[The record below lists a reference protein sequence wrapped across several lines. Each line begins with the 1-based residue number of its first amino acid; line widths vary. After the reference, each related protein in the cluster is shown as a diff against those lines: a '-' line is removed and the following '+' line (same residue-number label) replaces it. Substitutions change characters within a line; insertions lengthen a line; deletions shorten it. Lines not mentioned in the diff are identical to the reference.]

1 MFLRIFGFIISGII
15 SLVIYFEVSNV
26 NFSSDEP
33 NKDRLLV
40 DLVSYVLDKLHYDPQ
55 IINDDFSIKVY
66 DDFIHAVDSQKRFLL
81 KSDLELFSQYRLSID
96 DQINTSE
103 ITFFNV
109 VHETLKT
116 RVDEVE
122 SFYNEILE
130 VPFNF
135 QINEEINLD
144 YENLEYAENTNELKK
159 IWRKRLK
166 LSALDGYAS
175 KKEINDEEKEDV
187 EKKILSDSEI
197 EKESRTSI
205 VNNLKDFF
213 QFNSELERA
222 DWFSIYLNSIVTQ
235 FDPHT
240 SYFAPEAKE
249 IFDQNISGKFQGI
262 GARLFKR
269 NQQVEISEII
279 IGGPVWRDNLLNVGD
294 IIIAVAQSIEEE
306 PIEISLMKLSDAT
319 DLIKG
324 EKGTNVFLTVKRV
337 DGGIE
342 QVEITRDVVELEET
356 YAKSSIIKDDSNVYG
371 LINLPRFYVDF
382 ADYGERNAAS
392 DIKNEILG
400 LKSKGING
408 LILDLRN
415 NGGGSLKTVV
425 DITGFFIEKGPVVQ
439 VKSIGGRK
447 EILRDNDPSVIWD
460 GPLVILVNEFSASAS
475 EILAAA
481 LQDYNRAIILGSKQT
496 YGKGTV
502 QNVIDLNNVISGNT
516 YGDLGSLKI
525 TTDKFYRVNGGSTQ
539 LEGVK
544 SDLIFPNRYSY
555 IDIGEKDLENPLSWD
570 KIDPAKYDNSVKIF
584 NYSQAI
590 TNSIDRISQNEYF
603 SLIDQHA
610 KLIKSK
616 QDDKTISLDY
626 KSYKEDR
633 EKFKSQTD
641 KLKIIEEFIT
651 PYLFEWNENNLN
663 SNSSYNDD
671 MKEKR
676 DRWIETLEKDIYVDE
691 AMNLLKDLSS
701 FNGNDILSQTNQ
713 ERILI
718 D

>member
-15 SLVIYFEVSNV
+15 SLVIYFEISNV

-66 DDFIHAVDSQKRFLL
+66 DDFIDAVDSQKRFLL
-81 KSDLELFSQYRLSID
+81 KSDIELFSQFRLSID
-96 DQINTSE
+96 DQINSSD
-103 ITFFNV
+103 IAFFNIV
-109 VHETLKT
+109 YETLIT
-116 RVDEVE
+116 RIDEVE
-122 SFYNEILE
+122 SFYSEILE
-130 VPFNF
+130 DPFNF

-144 YENLEYAENTNELKK
+144 YENLDYASNLAELKR

-175 KKEINDEEKEDV
+175 KKEIKDQEEVISE
-187 EKKILSDSEI
+187 EEI
-197 EKESRTSI
+197 EIESRTAISE
-205 VNNLKDFF
+205 NLKDFF
-213 QFNSELERA
+213 QFNSELERS
-222 DWFSIYLNSIVTQ
+222 DWFSLYLNSIVTQ

-240 SYFAPEAKE
+240 SYLAPEAKE
-249 IFDQNISGKFQGI
+249 VFDQNISGKFQGI

-294 IIIAVAQSIEEE
+294 IIIAVAQSAEEE
-306 PIEISLMKLSDAT
+306 PTEISLMKLTDAT

-324 EKGTNVFLTVKRV
+324 EKGTNVFLTIKRV

-342 QVEITRDVVELEET
+342 QVEITRDIVELEET

-382 ADYGERNAAS
+382 NDYGERNAAS
-392 DIKNEILG
+392 DLKKEILE
-400 LKSKGING
+400 LKNKNING

-447 EILRDNDPSVIWD
+447 EILKDNDPSIIWD

-502 QNVIDLNNVISGNT
+502 QNVINLNNVISGNT

-544 SDLIFPNRYSY
+544 SDLVFPNRYSY

-570 KIDPAKYDNSVKIF
+570 KIDPARYDNSVKVF
-584 NYSQAI
+584 NYAQAI
-590 TNSIDRISQNEYF
+590 SNSKERIGQNEYF
-603 SLIDQHA
+603 TIIDQHA

-616 QDDKTISLDY
+616 QDDKTISLNY
-626 KSYKEDR
+626 NSYKEDQA
-633 EKFKSQTD
+633 EFKLQTD
-641 KLKIIEEFIT
+641 KLKVIEDFNS
-651 PYLFEWNENNLN
+651 PYLFEWNDSNLDVN
-663 SNSSYNDD
+663 TSYNDD

-676 DRWIETLEKDIYVDE
+676 DRWIKSLQKDIYVNE
-691 AMNLLKDLSS
+691 AMNLLIDLLS
-701 FNGNDILSQTNQ
+701 FEGNNILSQIN
-713 ERILI
+713 IN
-718 D
+718 

>member
-1 MFLRIFGFIISGII
+1 MFLRIFGFVISGII

-66 DDFIHAVDSQKRFLL
+66 DDFIDAVDSQKRFLL
-81 KSDLELFSQYRLSID
+81 KSDLELFSQFRLSID
-96 DQINTSE
+96 DQINSSD
-103 ITFFNV
+103 IAFFNLV
-109 VHETLKT
+109 YETLKK
-116 RVDEVE
+116 RIDEVE
-122 SFYNEILE
+122 NFYGEILE

-144 YENLEYAENTNELKK
+144 YENLEYASSSDELKK

-175 KKEINDEEKEDV
+175 KKEIKDKEEVISE
-187 EKKILSDSEI
+187 EEI
-197 EKESRTSI
+197 EKESRTAISQ
-205 VNNLKDFF
+205 NLKDFF
-213 QFNSELERA
+213 QFNDELERS

-240 SYFAPEAKE
+240 SYLAPQAKE
-249 IFDQNISGKFQGI
+249 VFDQNISGKFQGI

-294 IIIAVAQSIEEE
+294 IIIAVAQSAEEE
-306 PIEISLMKLSDAT
+306 PTEISLMKLTDAT

-342 QVEITRDVVELEET
+342 QIEITRDIVELEET

-382 ADYGERNAAS
+382 DDYGERNAAS
-392 DIKNEILG
+392 DIKKEILE
-400 LKSKGING
+400 LKNKNING

-447 EILRDNDPSVIWD
+447 EILKDNDPSIIWN

-502 QNVIDLNNVISGNT
+502 QNVVDLNNVISGNT

-570 KIDPAKYDNSVKIF
+570 KIDPARYDNSVKVF
-584 NYSQAI
+584 NYDQAI
-590 TNSIDRISQNEYF
+590 SNSKERIGKNEYF
-603 SLIDQHA
+603 SIIDQHA

-626 KSYKEDR
+626 NSYKQDQE
-633 EKFKSQTD
+633 EYKQQND
-641 KLKIIEEFIT
+641 KLKVIEEFNS
-651 PYLFEWNENNLN
+651 PYLFEWNDNNLN
-663 SNSSYNDD
+663 ANSSYNDD

-676 DRWIETLEKDIYVDE
+676 DRWIKSLQKDIYVDE

-701 FNGNDILSQTNQ
+701 YKGNDILSQIN
-713 ERILI
+713 I

>member
-1 MFLRIFGFIISGII
+1 MFLRIFGFFISAIV
-15 SLVIYFEVSNV
+15 SLVIYYEVSNV

-33 NKDRLLV
+33 NKDKLLV
-40 DLVSYVLDKLHYDPQ
+40 DLVSYVLDKLHYDPKV
-55 IINDDFSIKVY
+55 INDDFSIKVY
-66 DDFIHAVDSQKRFLL
+66 DDFIDAVDSQKRFLL
-81 KSDLELFSQYRLSID
+81 KSDIELFSQYRLLID
-96 DQINTSE
+96 DQINSSD
-103 ITFFNV
+103 ITFFNL

-116 RVDEVE
+116 RIDEVE
-122 SFYNEILE
+122 YFYEEILE

-135 QINEEINLD
+135 QVNEEINLD
-144 YENLEYAENTNELKK
+144 YDNLEYAENSNELKK

-175 KKEINDEEKEDV
+175 KKEINDQEKEND
-187 EKKILSDSEI
+187 KLLSDSEI
-197 EKESRTSI
+197 EIESRSSI
-205 VNNLKDFF
+205 SDNLKDFF
-213 QFNSELERA
+213 QFNSELERS
-222 DWFSIYLNSIVTQ
+222 DWFSIYLNTIVTQ

-240 SYFAPEAKE
+240 SYLAPEAKE
-249 IFDQNISGKFQGI
+249 VFDQNISGKFQGI

-269 NQQVEISEII
+269 NQQVEISEVI

-294 IIIAVAQSIEEE
+294 IIIAVAQSIDEE
-306 PIEISLMKLSDAT
+306 PTEISLMKLSDAT

-324 EKGTNVFLTVKRV
+324 EKDTNVYLTVKRV

-342 QVEITRDVVELEET
+342 QVEIKRDIVELAET
-356 YAKSSIIKDDSNVYG
+356 YAKSSIIKDDISTYG

-382 ADYGERNAAS
+382 DDYGERNAAS
-392 DIKNEILG
+392 DIKKEIIS

-460 GPLVILVNEFSASAS
+460 GPLIVLVNEFSASAS

-502 QNVIDLNNVISGNT
+502 QNIINLNNVISGNT

-525 TTDKFYRVNGGSTQ
+525 TTDMFYRINGGSTQ

-544 SDLIFPNRYSY
+544 SDLVFPNRYSY
-555 IDIGEKDLENPLSWD
+555 IDIGEKDLENPLSWN
-570 KIDPAKYDNSVKIF
+570 KIDPARYDNSEKIF
-584 NYSQAI
+584 NNSQVI
-590 TNSIDRISQNEYF
+590 LNSKNRISRNEYF
-603 SLIDQHA
+603 SIIDQHA
-610 KLIKSK
+610 KLVKSK
-616 QDDKTISLDY
+616 QDDKIISLEY
-626 KSYKEDR
+626 SSYKDEL
-633 EKFKSQTD
+633 ENTKLQND
-641 KLKIIEEFIT
+641 KLKIIEEFSS
-651 PYLFEWNENNLN
+651 PYLFEWNEINFN
-663 SNSSYNDD
+663 SNNAYDDD

-676 DRWIETLEKDIYVDE
+676 DRWIESLRNDIYVDE
-691 AMNLLKDLSS
+691 AMNLLKDINSIKR
-701 FNGNDILSQTNQ
+701 NDILSQIT
-713 ERILI
+713 I

>member
-1 MFLRIFGFIISGII
+1 MFLRIFGFFISAIV
-15 SLVIYFEVSNV
+15 SLVIYYEVSNV

-33 NKDRLLV
+33 NKDKLLI
-40 DLVSYVLDKLHYDPQ
+40 DLVSYVLDKLHYDPK
-55 IINDDFSIKVY
+55 IINDDFSINVY
-66 DDFIHAVDSQKRFLL
+66 DDFINAVDSQKRFLL
-81 KSDLELFSQYRLSID
+81 KSDIELFSQYRLLID
-96 DQINTSE
+96 DQINSSD
-103 ITFFNV
+103 IAFFNL

-116 RVDEVE
+116 RIDEVE
-122 SFYNEILE
+122 YFYEEILE

-135 QINEEINLD
+135 QVNEEINLD
-144 YENLEYAENTNELKK
+144 YDNLEYAENSNELKK

-175 KKEINDEEKEDV
+175 KKEINDQEKEND
-187 EKKILSDSEI
+187 KLLSDSEI
-197 EKESRTSI
+197 EIESRSSI
-205 VNNLKDFF
+205 TDNLKDFF
-213 QFNSELERA
+213 QFNSELERS
-222 DWFSIYLNSIVTQ
+222 DWFSIYLNTIVTQ

-240 SYFAPEAKE
+240 SYLAPEAKE
-249 IFDQNISGKFQGI
+249 VFDQNISGKFQGI

-269 NQQVEISEII
+269 NQQVEISEVI

-294 IIIAVAQSIEEE
+294 IIIAVAQSIDEE
-306 PIEISLMKLSDAT
+306 PTEISLMKLSDAT

-324 EKGTNVFLTVKRV
+324 EKDTNVYLTVKRV

-342 QVEITRDVVELEET
+342 QVEITRDIVELAET
-356 YAKSSIIKDDSNVYG
+356 YAKSSIIKDDISTYG

-382 ADYGERNAAS
+382 DDYGERNAAS
-392 DIKNEILG
+392 DIKKEIIS

-447 EILRDNDPSVIWD
+447 EILRDNDPSIIWD
-460 GPLVILVNEFSASAS
+460 GPLIVLVNEFSASAS

-502 QNVIDLNNVISGNT
+502 QNIINLNNVISGNT

-525 TTDKFYRVNGGSTQ
+525 TTDMFYRINGGSTQ

-544 SDLIFPNRYSY
+544 SDLVFPNRYSY
-555 IDIGEKDLENPLSWD
+555 IDIGEKDLENPLSWN
-570 KIDPAKYDNSVKIF
+570 KIDPARYDNSEKIF
-584 NYSQAI
+584 NNSQVI
-590 TNSIDRISQNEYF
+590 LNSKNRISRNEYF
-603 SLIDQHA
+603 SIIDQHA
-610 KLIKSK
+610 KLVKSK
-616 QDDKTISLDY
+616 QDDKTISLEY
-626 KSYKEDR
+626 SSYKDEL
-633 EKFKSQTD
+633 ENTKLQND
-641 KLKIIEEFIT
+641 KLKIIDEFSS
-651 PYLFEWNENNLN
+651 PYLFEWNEINLN
-663 SNSSYNDD
+663 SNNAYDDD

-676 DRWIETLEKDIYVDE
+676 DRWIESLKNDIYVDE
-691 AMNLLKDLSS
+691 AMNLLKDINSIKR
-701 FNGNDILSQTNQ
+701 NDILSQIT
-713 ERILI
+713 I

>member
-116 RVDEVE
+116 RIDEVE

>member
-66 DDFIHAVDSQKRFLL
+66 DDFIDAVDSQKRFLL
-81 KSDLELFSQYRLSID
+81 KSDIELFSQFRLSID
-96 DQINTSE
+96 DQINSSD
-103 ITFFNV
+103 IAFFNV
-109 VHETLKT
+109 VYETLKT
-116 RVDEVE
+116 RIDEVE
-122 SFYNEILE
+122 SFYGEILE

-135 QINEEINLD
+135 QLNEEINLD
-144 YENLEYAENTNELKK
+144 YENLEYASNSDELKK

-175 KKEINDEEKEDV
+175 KKEIKDNGEVISEQ
-187 EKKILSDSEI
+187 EI
-197 EKESRTSI
+197 EKDSRTAISE
-205 VNNLKDFF
+205 NLKDFF
-213 QFNSELERA
+213 QFNSELERS

-240 SYFAPEAKE
+240 SYLAPEAKE
-249 IFDQNISGKFQGI
+249 AFDQNISGKFQGI

-294 IIIAVAQSIEEE
+294 IIIAVAQSLEEE
-306 PIEISLMKLSDAT
+306 PTEISLMKLTDAT

-342 QVEITRDVVELEET
+342 QVEITRDIVELEET

-382 ADYGERNAAS
+382 DDYGERNAAS
-392 DIKNEILG
+392 DIKKEILE
-400 LKSKGING
+400 LKNKNING

-447 EILRDNDPSVIWD
+447 EILKDNDPSIIWD

-502 QNVIDLNNVISGNT
+502 QNVVDLNNVISGNT

-570 KIDPAKYDNSVKIF
+570 KIDPARYDNSVKVF
-584 NYSQAI
+584 NYAQAI
-590 TNSIDRISQNEYF
+590 SNSKERIGKNEYF
-603 SLIDQHA
+603 TIIDQHA

-626 KSYKEDR
+626 NSYKEDQ
-633 EKFKSQTD
+633 EEFKLQSD
-641 KLKIIEEFIT
+641 KLKVIEEFIS
-651 PYLFEWNENNLN
+651 PYLFEWNDNNLN
-663 SNSSYNDD
+663 ANSSYNDD

-676 DRWIETLEKDIYVDE
+676 DRWIESLQKDIYVDE

-701 FNGNDILSQTNQ
+701 LKGNDILSQ
-713 ERILI
+713 III

>member
-1 MFLRIFGFIISGII
+1 MFLRILGFIISGII

-66 DDFIHAVDSQKRFLL
+66 DDFIDAVDSQKRFLL
-81 KSDLELFSQYRLSID
+81 KSDIELFSQFRLSID
-96 DQINTSE
+96 DQINSSD
-103 ITFFNV
+103 IAFFNIV
-109 VHETLKT
+109 YETLIT
-116 RVDEVE
+116 RIDEVE
-122 SFYNEILE
+122 SFYSEILE
-130 VPFNF
+130 DPFNF

-144 YENLEYAENTNELKK
+144 YENLDYASNLAELKR

-175 KKEINDEEKEDV
+175 KKEIKDQEEVISE
-187 EKKILSDSEI
+187 EEI
-197 EKESRTSI
+197 EIESRTAISE
-205 VNNLKDFF
+205 NLKDFF
-213 QFNSELERA
+213 QFNSELERS
-222 DWFSIYLNSIVTQ
+222 DWFSLYLNSIVTQ

-240 SYFAPEAKE
+240 SYLAPEAKE
-249 IFDQNISGKFQGI
+249 VFDQNISGKFQGI

-294 IIIAVAQSIEEE
+294 IIIAVAQSAEEE
-306 PIEISLMKLSDAT
+306 PTEISLMKLTDAT

-324 EKGTNVFLTVKRV
+324 EKGTNVFLTIKRV

-342 QVEITRDVVELEET
+342 QVEITRDIVELEET

-371 LINLPRFYVDF
+371 LINLPKFYVDF
-382 ADYGERNAAS
+382 DDYGERNAAS
-392 DIKNEILG
+392 DLKKEILE
-400 LKSKGING
+400 LKNKNING

-447 EILRDNDPSVIWD
+447 EILKDNDPSIIWD

-502 QNVIDLNNVISGNT
+502 QNVVDLNNVISGNT

-544 SDLIFPNRYSY
+544 SDLVFPNRYSY

-570 KIDPAKYDNSVKIF
+570 KIDPARYDNSVKVF
-584 NYSQAI
+584 NYAQAI
-590 TNSIDRISQNEYF
+590 SNSKERIGQNEYF
-603 SLIDQHA
+603 TIIDQHA

-616 QDDKTISLDY
+616 QDDKTISLNY
-626 KSYKEDR
+626 NSYKEDQA
-633 EKFKSQTD
+633 EFKLQTD
-641 KLKIIEEFIT
+641 KLKVIEDFNS
-651 PYLFEWNENNLN
+651 PYLFEWNDSNLDVN
-663 SNSSYNDD
+663 TSYNDD

-676 DRWIETLEKDIYVDE
+676 DRWIKSLQKDIYVNE
-691 AMNLLKDLSS
+691 AMNLLKDLLS
-701 FNGNDILSQTNQ
+701 FEGNDILSQIN
-713 ERILI
+713 IN
-718 D
+718 

>member
-1 MFLRIFGFIISGII
+1 MVLRIFGFFISAIV
-15 SLVIYFEVSNV
+15 SLVIYYEVSNV

-33 NKDRLLV
+33 NKDKLLI
-40 DLVSYVLDKLHYDPQ
+40 DLVSYVLDKLHYDPK
-55 IINDDFSIKVY
+55 IINDDFSVNVY
-66 DDFIHAVDSQKRFLL
+66 DDFINAVDSQKRFLL
-81 KSDLELFSQYRLSID
+81 KSDIELFSQYRLLID
-96 DQINTSE
+96 DQINSSD
-103 ITFFNV
+103 IAFFNL

-116 RVDEVE
+116 RIDEVE
-122 SFYNEILE
+122 GFYEEILE

-135 QINEEINLD
+135 QVNEEINLD
-144 YENLEYAENTNELKK
+144 YDNLEYAENSNKLKK

-175 KKEINDEEKEDV
+175 KKEINDQEKEND
-187 EKKILSDSEI
+187 KLTSDSEI
-197 EKESRTSI
+197 EIESRSSI
-205 VNNLKDFF
+205 ANNLKDFF
-213 QFNSELERA
+213 QFNSELDRS
-222 DWFSIYLNSIVTQ
+222 DWFSIYLNTIVTQ

-240 SYFAPEAKE
+240 SYLAPEAKE
-249 IFDQNISGKFQGI
+249 VFDQNISGKFQGI

-269 NQQVEISEII
+269 NQQVEISEVI

-294 IIIAVAQSIEEE
+294 IIIAVAQSLEEE
-306 PIEISLMKLSDAT
+306 PTEISLMKLSDAT

-324 EKGTNVFLTVKRV
+324 EKDTNVYLTVKRV
-337 DGGIE
+337 DGGVE
-342 QVEITRDVVELEET
+342 QVEITRDIVELAET
-356 YAKSSIIKDDSNVYG
+356 YAKSSLIKDDISTYG

-382 ADYGERNAAS
+382 DDYGERNAAS
-392 DIKNEILG
+392 DIKKEILG

-447 EILRDNDPSVIWD
+447 EILTDNDPSVIWD
-460 GPLVILVNEFSASAS
+460 GPLIVLVNEFSASAS

-502 QNVIDLNNVISGNT
+502 QNIINLNNVISGNT

-525 TTDKFYRVNGGSTQ
+525 TTDMFYRINGGSTQ

-544 SDLIFPNRYSY
+544 SDLVFPNRYSY
-555 IDIGEKDLENPLSWD
+555 IDIGEKDLENPLNWN
-570 KIDPAKYDNSVKIF
+570 KIDPARYDNSEKIF
-584 NYSQAI
+584 NYSQVI
-590 TNSIDRISQNEYF
+590 LNSKNRISQNEYF
-603 SLIDQHA
+603 SIIDQHA

-616 QDDKTISLDY
+616 QDDKTISLEY
-626 KSYKEDR
+626 SSYKNEL
-633 EKFKSQTD
+633 ENTKLQND
-641 KLKIIEEFIT
+641 KLKVIEEFSS
-651 PYLFEWNENNLN
+651 PYFFEWNEINLN
-663 SNSSYNDD
+663 SNNAYEDD

-676 DRWIETLEKDIYVDE
+676 DRWIESLKNDIYVDE
-691 AMNLLKDLSS
+691 AMNLLKDLNSIKR
-701 FNGNDILSQTNQ
+701 NDILSQIN
-713 ERILI
+713 I

>member
-1 MFLRIFGFIISGII
+1 MFLRIFGFFISAIV
-15 SLVIYFEVSNV
+15 SLVIYYEVSNV

-33 NKDRLLV
+33 NKDKLLV
-40 DLVSYVLDKLHYDPQ
+40 DLVSYVLDKLHYDPK
-55 IINDDFSIKVY
+55 IINDDFSVKVF
-66 DDFIHAVDSQKRFLL
+66 DDFIDAVDSQKRFLL
-81 KSDLELFSQYRLSID
+81 KSDIELFSQFRLLID
-96 DQINTSE
+96 DQINSSD
-103 ITFFNV
+103 ITFFNL

-116 RVDEVE
+116 RIDEVE
-122 SFYNEILE
+122 YFYEEILE

-135 QINEEINLD
+135 QVNEEINLD
-144 YENLEYAENTNELKK
+144 YDNLEYAENSNELKK

-175 KKEINDEEKEDV
+175 KKEINDQEKEND
-187 EKKILSDSEI
+187 KLLSDSEI
-197 EKESRTSI
+197 EIESRSSI
-205 VNNLKDFF
+205 SDNLKDFF
-213 QFNSELERA
+213 QFNSELERS
-222 DWFSIYLNSIVTQ
+222 DWFSIYLNTIVTQ

-240 SYFAPEAKE
+240 SYLAPEAKE
-249 IFDQNISGKFQGI
+249 VFDQNISGKFQGI

-269 NQQVEISEII
+269 NQQVEISEVI

-294 IIIAVAQSIEEE
+294 IIIAVAQSIDEE
-306 PIEISLMKLSDAT
+306 PTEISLMKLSDAT

-324 EKGTNVFLTVKRV
+324 EKDTNVYLTVKRV

-342 QVEITRDVVELEET
+342 QVEITRDIVELAET
-356 YAKSSIIKDDSNVYG
+356 YAKSSIIKDDISTYG

-382 ADYGERNAAS
+382 DDYGERNAAS
-392 DIKNEILG
+392 DIKKEIIS

-460 GPLVILVNEFSASAS
+460 GPLIVLVNEFSASAS

-502 QNVIDLNNVISGNT
+502 QNIINLNNVISGNT

-525 TTDKFYRVNGGSTQ
+525 TTDMFYRINGGSTQ

-544 SDLIFPNRYSY
+544 SDLVFPNRYSY
-555 IDIGEKDLENPLSWD
+555 IDIGEKDLENPLSWN
-570 KIDPAKYDNSVKIF
+570 KIDPARYDNSEKIF
-584 NYSQAI
+584 NNSQVI
-590 TNSIDRISQNEYF
+590 LNSKNRISRNEYF
-603 SLIDQHA
+603 SIIDQHA
-610 KLIKSK
+610 KLVKSK
-616 QDDKTISLDY
+616 QDDKTISLEY
-626 KSYKEDR
+626 SSYKDEL
-633 EKFKSQTD
+633 ENTKLQND
-641 KLKIIEEFIT
+641 KLKIIEEFSS
-651 PYLFEWNENNLN
+651 PYLFEWNEINFN
-663 SNSSYNDD
+663 SNNAYDDD

-676 DRWIETLEKDIYVDE
+676 DRWIESLKNDIYVDE
-691 AMNLLKDLSS
+691 AMNLLKDINSIKR
-701 FNGNDILSQTNQ
+701 NDILSQIT
-713 ERILI
+713 I

>member
-15 SLVIYFEVSNV
+15 SLVIYFEISNV

-66 DDFIHAVDSQKRFLL
+66 DDFIDAVDSQKRFLL
-81 KSDLELFSQYRLSID
+81 KSDIELFSQFRLSID
-96 DQINTSE
+96 DQINSSD
-103 ITFFNV
+103 IAFFNIV
-109 VHETLKT
+109 YETLIT
-116 RVDEVE
+116 RIDEVE
-122 SFYNEILE
+122 SFYSEILE
-130 VPFNF
+130 DPFNF

-144 YENLEYAENTNELKK
+144 YENLDYASNLAELKR

-175 KKEINDEEKEDV
+175 KKEIKDQEEVISE
-187 EKKILSDSEI
+187 EEI
-197 EKESRTSI
+197 EIESRTAISE
-205 VNNLKDFF
+205 NLKDFF
-213 QFNSELERA
+213 QFNSELERS
-222 DWFSIYLNSIVTQ
+222 DWFSLYLNSIVTQ

-240 SYFAPEAKE
+240 SYLAPEAKE
-249 IFDQNISGKFQGI
+249 VFDQNISGKFQGI

-294 IIIAVAQSIEEE
+294 IIIAVAQSAEEE
-306 PIEISLMKLSDAT
+306 PTEISLMKLTDAT

-324 EKGTNVFLTVKRV
+324 EKGTNVFLTIKRV

-342 QVEITRDVVELEET
+342 QVEITRDIVELEET
-356 YAKSSIIKDDSNVYG
+356 YAKSSIIKDDTNVYG

-382 ADYGERNAAS
+382 DDYGERNAAS
-392 DIKNEILG
+392 DIKKEILE
-400 LKSKGING
+400 LKNKNING

-447 EILRDNDPSVIWD
+447 EILKDNDPSIIWD

-502 QNVIDLNNVISGNT
+502 QNVVDLNNVISGNT

-570 KIDPAKYDNSVKIF
+570 KIDPARYDNSVKVF
-584 NYSQAI
+584 NYAQAI
-590 TNSIDRISQNEYF
+590 SNSKERIGQNEYF
-603 SLIDQHA
+603 TIIDQYA

-616 QDDKTISLDY
+616 QDDKTISLNY
-626 KSYKEDR
+626 NSYKEDQA
-633 EKFKSQTD
+633 EFKLQTD
-641 KLKIIEEFIT
+641 KLKVIEDFNS
-651 PYLFEWNENNLN
+651 PYLFEWNDSNLDAN
-663 SNSSYNDD
+663 TSYNDD

-676 DRWIETLEKDIYVDE
+676 DRWIKSLQKDIYVNE
-691 AMNLLKDLSS
+691 AMNLLKDLLS
-701 FNGNDILSQTNQ
+701 FERNDILSQIN
-713 ERILI
+713 IN
-718 D
+718 

>member
-116 RVDEVE
+116 RIDEVE

-205 VNNLKDFF
+205 ANNLKDFF

-222 DWFSIYLNSIVTQ
+222 DWFSIYLNSIVSQ

>member
-66 DDFIHAVDSQKRFLL
+66 DDFIDAVDSQKRFLL
-81 KSDLELFSQYRLSID
+81 KSDIELFSQFRLSID
-96 DQINTSE
+96 DQINSSD
-103 ITFFNV
+103 IAFFNV
-109 VHETLKT
+109 VYETLKK
-116 RVDEVE
+116 RIDEVE
-122 SFYNEILE
+122 NFYGEILE

-135 QINEEINLD
+135 QLNEEINLD
-144 YENLEYAENTNELKK
+144 YENLEYASNSDELKK

-175 KKEINDEEKEDV
+175 KKEIKDNGEVISEQ
-187 EKKILSDSEI
+187 EI
-197 EKESRTSI
+197 EKESRTAISE
-205 VNNLKDFF
+205 NLKDFF
-213 QFNSELERA
+213 QFNSELERS

-240 SYFAPEAKE
+240 SYLAPEAKE
-249 IFDQNISGKFQGI
+249 AFDQNISGKFQGI

-294 IIIAVAQSIEEE
+294 IIIAVAQSLEEE
-306 PIEISLMKLSDAT
+306 PTEISLMKLTDAT

-342 QVEITRDVVELEET
+342 QVEITRDIVELEET

-382 ADYGERNAAS
+382 DDYGERNAAS
-392 DIKNEILG
+392 DIKKEILE
-400 LKSKGING
+400 LKNKNING

-447 EILRDNDPSVIWD
+447 EILKDNDPSIIWD

-502 QNVIDLNNVISGNT
+502 QNVVDLNNVISGNT

-570 KIDPAKYDNSVKIF
+570 KIDPARYDNSVKVF
-584 NYSQAI
+584 NYAQAI
-590 TNSIDRISQNEYF
+590 SNSKERIGKNEYF
-603 SLIDQHA
+603 TIIDQHA

-626 KSYKEDR
+626 NSYKEDQ
-633 EKFKSQTD
+633 EEFKLQSD
-641 KLKIIEEFIT
+641 KLKVIEEFIS
-651 PYLFEWNENNLN
+651 PYLFEWNDNNLN
-663 SNSSYNDD
+663 ANSSYNDD

-676 DRWIETLEKDIYVDE
+676 DRWIESLQKDIYVDE

-701 FNGNDILSQTNQ
+701 FKGNDILSQIN
-713 ERILI
+713 I

>member
-15 SLVIYFEVSNV
+15 SLVIYFEISNV

-66 DDFIHAVDSQKRFLL
+66 DDFIDAVDSQKRFLL
-81 KSDLELFSQYRLSID
+81 KSDLELFSQFKLSID
-96 DQINTSE
+96 DQINSSD
-103 ITFFNV
+103 IAFFNIV
-109 VHETLKT
+109 YETLKT
-116 RVDEVE
+116 RIDEVE
-122 SFYNEILE
+122 GFYSEILE
-130 VPFNF
+130 VPFSF
-135 QINEEINLD
+135 QIDEEINLD
-144 YENLEYAENTNELKK
+144 YENLEYASNTAELKK
-159 IWRKRLK
+159 TWRKRLK

-175 KKEINDEEKEDV
+175 KKEIKDNKKVISEE
-187 EKKILSDSEI
+187 EI
-197 EKESRTSI
+197 EKESRTAI
-205 VNNLKDFF
+205 LENLKDFF
-213 QFNSELERA
+213 QFNSELERS

-240 SYFAPEAKE
+240 SYLAPEAKE
-249 IFDQNISGKFQGI
+249 AFDQNISGKFQGI

-294 IIIAVAQSIEEE
+294 IIIAVAQSADEE
-306 PIEISLMKLSDAT
+306 PTEISLMKLSDAT

-337 DGGIE
+337 DGGVE
-342 QVEITRDVVELEET
+342 QIQITRDIVELEET

-382 ADYGERNAAS
+382 DDYGERNAAS
-392 DIKNEILG
+392 DIKKEILE
-400 LKSKGING
+400 LKNKDISG

-447 EILRDNDPSVIWD
+447 EILKDNDPSIIWD

-502 QNVIDLNNVISGNT
+502 QNIIDLNNVISGNT

-525 TTDKFYRVNGGSTQ
+525 TTDKFYRINGGSTQ

-570 KIDPAKYDNSVKIF
+570 KIDPARYDNSVKVF
-584 NYSQAI
+584 NYAQAI
-590 TNSIDRISQNEYF
+590 TNSKERIGQNEYF
-603 SLIDQHA
+603 SIIDNHA
-610 KLIKSK
+610 KLIKAK
-616 QDDKTISLDY
+616 QEDKTISLDY
-626 KSYKEDR
+626 ISYKKDQED
-633 EKFKSQTD
+633 FKLQSD
-641 KLKIIEEFIT
+641 KLKVIEEFNS
-651 PYLFEWNENNLN
+651 PYLFEWNDNNLN
-663 SNSSYNDD
+663 LNSSYNDD

-676 DRWIETLEKDIYVDE
+676 DRWIESLQKDIYVDE

-701 FNGNDILSQTNQ
+701 FKGNDIISQ
-713 ERILI
+713 IKI

>member
-1 MFLRIFGFIISGII
+1 MFLRIFGFVISGII

-66 DDFIHAVDSQKRFLL
+66 DDFIDAVDSQKRFLL

-96 DQINTSE
+96 DQINSSD
-103 ITFFNV
+103 IAFFNV
-109 VHETLKT
+109 VYETLKK
-116 RVDEVE
+116 RIDEVE
-122 SFYNEILE
+122 NFYGEILE

-135 QINEEINLD
+135 QINEQINLD
-144 YENLEYAENTNELKK
+144 YENLEYASSSDELKK

-175 KKEINDEEKEDV
+175 KKEIKDKEEVISE
-187 EKKILSDSEI
+187 EEI
-197 EKESRTSI
+197 EKESRTAI
-205 VNNLKDFF
+205 FENLKDFF
-213 QFNSELERA
+213 QFNNELERS

-240 SYFAPEAKE
+240 SYLAPEAKE
-249 IFDQNISGKFQGI
+249 AFDQNISGKFQGI

-294 IIIAVAQSIEEE
+294 IIIAVAQSAEEE
-306 PIEISLMKLSDAT
+306 PTEISLMKLSDAT

-337 DGGIE
+337 DGGVE
-342 QVEITRDVVELEET
+342 QVEITRDIVELEET
-356 YAKSSIIKDDSNVYG
+356 YAKSSIIKDESNIYG

-382 ADYGERNAAS
+382 DDYGERNAAS
-392 DIKNEILG
+392 DIKKEILE
-400 LKSKGING
+400 LKNKNING

-447 EILRDNDPSVIWD
+447 EILKDNDPSIIWD

-502 QNVIDLNNVISGNT
+502 QNVVDLNNVISGNT

-570 KIDPAKYDNSVKIF
+570 KIDPARYDNSVKVF
-584 NYSQAI
+584 NYAQAI
-590 TNSIDRISQNEYF
+590 SNSKERIGQNEYF
-603 SLIDQHA
+603 SIIDQHA

-626 KSYKEDR
+626 NSYKEDQ
-633 EKFKSQTD
+633 EEFKLQSD
-641 KLKIIEEFIT
+641 KLKVIEEFNS
-651 PYLFEWNENNLN
+651 PYLFEWNDNNLN
-663 SNSSYNDD
+663 ANSSYNDD

-676 DRWIETLEKDIYVDE
+676 DRWIKSLQKDIYVDE

-701 FNGNDILSQTNQ
+701 YKGNDILSQIN
-713 ERILI
+713 I

>member
-15 SLVIYFEVSNV
+15 SLVIYFEISNV

-66 DDFIHAVDSQKRFLL
+66 DDFIDAVDSQKRFLL
-81 KSDLELFSQYRLSID
+81 KSDLELFSQFKLSID
-96 DQINTSE
+96 DQINSSD
-103 ITFFNV
+103 IAFFNIV
-109 VHETLKT
+109 YETLKT
-116 RVDEVE
+116 RIDEVE
-122 SFYNEILE
+122 GFYSEILE
-130 VPFNF
+130 VPFSF
-135 QINEEINLD
+135 QIDEEINLD
-144 YENLEYAENTNELKK
+144 YENLEYASNTAELKK
-159 IWRKRLK
+159 TWRKRLK

-175 KKEINDEEKEDV
+175 KKEIKDN
-187 EKKILSDSEI
+187 KKAISEVEI
-197 EKESRTSI
+197 EKESRTAI
-205 VNNLKDFF
+205 LENLKDFF
-213 QFNSELERA
+213 QFNSELERS

-240 SYFAPEAKE
+240 SYLAPEAKE
-249 IFDQNISGKFQGI
+249 AFDQNISGKFQGI

-294 IIIAVAQSIEEE
+294 IIIAVAQSADEE
-306 PIEISLMKLSDAT
+306 PTEISLMKLNDAT

-337 DGGIE
+337 DGGVE
-342 QVEITRDVVELEET
+342 QIQITRDIVELEET

-382 ADYGERNAAS
+382 DDYGERNAAS
-392 DIKNEILG
+392 DIKKEILE
-400 LKSKGING
+400 LKNKDISG

-447 EILRDNDPSVIWD
+447 EILKDNDPSIIWD

-481 LQDYNRAIILGSKQT
+481 LQDYDRAIVLGSKQT

-502 QNVIDLNNVISGNT
+502 QNIIDLNNVISGNT

-525 TTDKFYRVNGGSTQ
+525 TTDKFYRINGGSTQ

-570 KIDPAKYDNSVKIF
+570 KIDPARYDNSVKVF
-584 NYSQAI
+584 NYAQAI
-590 TNSIDRISQNEYF
+590 TNSKERIGQNEYF
-603 SLIDQHA
+603 SIIDNHA
-610 KLIKSK
+610 KLIKAK
-616 QDDKTISLDY
+616 QEDKTISLDY
-626 KSYKEDR
+626 ISYKKDQED
-633 EKFKSQTD
+633 FKLQSD
-641 KLKIIEEFIT
+641 KLKVIEEFNS
-651 PYLFEWNENNLN
+651 PYLFEWNDNNLN
-663 SNSSYNDD
+663 LNSSYNDD

-676 DRWIETLEKDIYVDE
+676 DRWIESLQKDIYVDE

-701 FNGNDILSQTNQ
+701 FKGNDIISQ
-713 ERILI
+713 IKI